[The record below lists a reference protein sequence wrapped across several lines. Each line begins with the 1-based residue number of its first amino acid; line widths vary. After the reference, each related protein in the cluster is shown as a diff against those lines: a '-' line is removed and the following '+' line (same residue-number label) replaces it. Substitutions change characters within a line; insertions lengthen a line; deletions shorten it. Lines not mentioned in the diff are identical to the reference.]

1 MRVGPVCS
9 VDEEMTIYAER
20 PFTISSRALVDLE
33 PDYEVEEPDYEVE
46 DLPLEGALLPE
57 QAKAEGLAYLIEIE
71 IAKDVIENLRITAS
85 EEPDTELRL
94 QAVLH
99 YREHDAYM

>member
-1 MRVGPVCS
+1 MRVGPACS

-20 PFTISSRALVDLE
+20 PFTISSRALVDL
-33 PDYEVEEPDYEVE
+33 EPDYEVE